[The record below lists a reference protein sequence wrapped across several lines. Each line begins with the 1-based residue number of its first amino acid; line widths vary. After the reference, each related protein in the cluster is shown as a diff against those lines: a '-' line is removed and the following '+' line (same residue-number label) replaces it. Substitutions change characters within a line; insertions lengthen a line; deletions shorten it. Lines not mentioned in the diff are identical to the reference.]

1 MSQLIQITTSPK
13 PAPRLAIYLTAFG
26 LPALSLLAA
35 YHLILPRLGPL
46 GLTPFAAYTLV
57 TVVPLA
63 LLLVAA
69 VVGYTLAAGPVA
81 SWAHLRLRFRLP
93 RLSWRDMGLGLFIT
107 FLGYLGYG
115 LLQPVSQLLISRGW
129 LPLPAEIFPLLDPR
143 QALTRPVLDSI
154 AGGSIQG
161 NWGLLL
167 LYATILFFNIVGEE
181 FWWRGFLLPRMER
194 AYGRH
199 AWLLHGLLWNLF
211 HLFKWWDLLN
221 LLPICLLISYFSQKT
236 GRNWPAL
243 IAHLLFNGLGFGLV
257 LAHVAG
263 WLG

>member
-1 MSQLIQITTSPK
+1 MVQFAPITNNSR
-13 PAPRLAIYLTAFG
+13 PAHRLAIYLTAFG
-26 LPALSLLAA
+26 LPALILLAS
-35 YHLILPRLGPL
+35 YHLVLPQLAPL
-46 GLTPFAAYTLV
+46 ELTPFAAYTLV

-69 VVGYTLAAGPVA
+69 IVGYTLAAGNAA
-81 SWAHLRLRFRLP
+81 SWPDLRLRFRFP
-93 RLSWRDMGLGLFIT
+93 RLSWRDVGLGLLIA

-115 LLQPVSQLLISRGW
+115 LLQPLSQQLISRGW
-129 LPLPAEIFPLLDPR
+129 LPVPADLFPLLDPR
-143 QALTRPVLDSI
+143 QALTRPVLDEM

-161 NWGLLL
+161 NGGLLL
-167 LYATILFFNIVGEE
+167 LYTVILFFNIVGEE

-194 AYGRH
+194 AFGRH

-243 IAHLLFNGLGFGLV
+243 IAHLLFNGPGFILV
-257 LAHVAG
+257 LAYVAG
-263 WLG
+263 WLA